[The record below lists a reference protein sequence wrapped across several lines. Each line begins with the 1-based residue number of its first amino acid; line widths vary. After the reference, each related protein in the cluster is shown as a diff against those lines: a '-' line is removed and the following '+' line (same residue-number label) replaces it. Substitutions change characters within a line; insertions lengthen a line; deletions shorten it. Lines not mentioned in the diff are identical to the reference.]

1 MTNEAP
7 ETVEAGVLEAFV
19 RVMGQ
24 TPPRG
29 DETAPRDVASWTSL
43 TQIHLIAEIESSLG
57 IKLPQ
62 GLLVNMG
69 TFGQIVEAA
78 SAAGA
83 R

>member
-7 ETVEAGVLEAFV
+7 TTATETAVLEAFV

-29 DETAPRDVASWTSL
+29 DETVPRDVASWTSL
-43 TQIHLIAEIESSLG
+43 THIHLITEIEGSLG
-57 IKLPQ
+57 IELPQ
-62 GLLVNMG
+62 GLLVSMG
-69 TFGQIVEAA
+69 TFGEIVQAA
-78 SAAGA
+78 SASA